1 MVSPG
6 ILLRAA
12 RRSGHLTQEQLAQ
25 RTGVDQAR
33 VSRSEHGQESPR
45 FATVDRLLSG
55 SGHRLYAAPTRR
67 DDAATA
73 AVRIRAGLERGDR
86 HGALRHLLQLNDD
99 LLAEQGL
106 VRGVLAVTAPE
117 STGQKVWDA
126 AIAALVSWR
135 LGEEQVPLPGWVA
148 EPSRRLLRSQVLR
161 VDPADPAPA
170 QGDVP
175 EEFLRHGVLAWRDTF
190 ASV

>member
-1 MVSPG
+1 MISPG
-6 ILLRAA
+6 VLLRAA
-12 RRSGHLTQEQLAQ
+12 RKSGNLTQDQLAQ

-33 VSRSEHGQESPR
+33 VSRSEHDQESPR

-73 AVRIRAGLERGDR
+73 AVRIRARLERGDR

-99 LLAEQGL
+99 LLAERGL

-148 EPSRRLLRSQVLR
+148 EPSRRLLRSRVLR